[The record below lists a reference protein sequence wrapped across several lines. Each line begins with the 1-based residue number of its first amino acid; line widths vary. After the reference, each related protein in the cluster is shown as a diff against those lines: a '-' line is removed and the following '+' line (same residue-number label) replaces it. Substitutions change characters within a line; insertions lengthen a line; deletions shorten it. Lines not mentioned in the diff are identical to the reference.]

1 MSVMTNDTGA
11 PTTPQTNPQTG
22 GQTVGRTPAFF
33 LARIETN

>member
-22 GQTVGRTPAFF
+22 GRTVGRTPALFF
-33 LARIETN
+33 ARIETN